1 MARCLLCLGSRLE
14 KAMAY
19 SRSRQPSR
27 MEMMMYTGDS
37 CDREART
44 FAGRVENNGIDPII
58 NARSIAVIGAS
69 NRVGSVGL
77 AAFKN
82 LLSAGYKGVLY
93 PVHPR
98 EKSIQGV
105 KAYPALEAIPDFL
118 DLAVVIIG
126 ADQVPGIVQ
135 SAADRGIKGCI
146 VISAGFKEIGG
157 HGVVLENRL
166 KQIAASTGIRI
177 IGPNCLGIINTDP
190 DIRMNA
196 SFARIMPKSGNIAF
210 ISQSGALCTSVL
222 DYAAGRNIGFSKF
235 ISFGNKADINE
246 IDFLRYLK
254 EDPDTQ
260 LILMYLEDISSGHAF
275 MEIGKEITYQ
285 AGKPILVVKS
295 GRSTEGAR
303 AAASHTGSLAGSDAT
318 YDAIFY
324 QSGIQRVE
332 GINELFNYAEAFSKQ
347 PLPRGNRVAIVTNAG
362 GPGIMATD
370 AAVRHGLKL
379 ATLSEETRA
388 KLKTHLP
395 PTASLGNPVDV
406 IGDATHERYEAA
418 IRTVVEDDGVD
429 GAIVILTPQ
438 AMTDILETAEI
449 LPRVAADVNKPI
461 LGSFMGMV
469 DVSEGVEYLQSHGIP
484 NYVFPEAAARSMAAM
499 VRFGERLAT
508 RERRRVITR
517 MPCDADGV
525 ARFFRVKL
533 AANEK
538 AYVSE
543 AEAYD
548 IFAAY
553 HLPVPR
559 RRMIRDASEIDDAV
573 AAVGLPAVM
582 KIVSPDII
590 HKSDAGGVKVNLSTP
605 EAVRSAYDEIIA
617 NALRYKADARID
629 GVLMVEMA
637 GKGVE
642 VILGATRDPAFGPI
656 CMFGLGGIFVE
667 VMKDVTF
674 RLAPMWE
681 LSAENMIRQIKSFR
695 ILEGVRGNPP
705 SDLDALKQ
713 CIMKLSQLAA
723 DHPEIR
729 EMDINPLIV
738 YPEGGGCVVADG
750 RIMLERPRKGAV

>member
-1 MARCLLCLGSRLE
+1 
-14 KAMAY
+14 
-19 SRSRQPSR
+19 
-27 MEMMMYTGDS
+27 MYTGDPYG
-37 CDREART
+37 RGEKNI
-44 FAGRVENNGIDPII
+44 AGAFQKSAVDPII
-58 NARSIAVIGAS
+58 NARSIAVVGAS
-69 NRVGSVGL
+69 NRPGSVGL

-82 LLSAGYKGVLY
+82 LLGAAYKGVLY
-93 PVHPR
+93 PVHPKD
-98 EKSIQGV
+98 KSIQGV
-105 KAYPALEAIPDFL
+105 KAYPALEEVPDPV
-118 DLAVVIIG
+118 DLAVLIIG
-126 ADQVPGIVQ
+126 AEQVPGVVRT
-135 SAADRGIKGCI
+135 AAARGVTGCL

-157 HGVVLENRL
+157 HGAALENRL
-166 KQIAASTGIRI
+166 KDTVRETGIRI
-177 IGPNCLGIINTDP
+177 IGPNCLGIINTHP
-190 DIRMNA
+190 EIRMNA
-196 SFARIMPKSGNIAF
+196 SFARIMPKAGNIAF

-222 DYAAGRNIGFSKF
+222 DYAAGRNVGFSKF

-254 EDPDTQ
+254 DDPDTH
-260 LILMYLEDISSGHAF
+260 LILMYLEDISDGHAF
-275 MEIGKEITYQ
+275 MEIGKEITYH

-295 GRSTEGAR
+295 GRSKEGAR

-347 PLPRGNRVAIVTNAG
+347 PLPRGNRVAIITNAG
-362 GPGIMATD
+362 GPGIMTTD
-370 AAVRHGLKL
+370 AAVRHGLTL
-379 ATLSEETRA
+379 ATLSDQTRA
-388 KLKTHLP
+388 QLKESLP

-418 IRTVVEDDGVD
+418 IRSVMMDDGVD

-449 LPRVAADVNKPI
+449 VPRVAADVNKPI
-461 LGSFMGMV
+461 LASFMGMV
-469 DVSEGVEYLQSHGIP
+469 DVSEGIEYLQSHGIP

-508 RERRRVITR
+508 RDQRREITR
-517 MPCDADGV
+517 LPCDTARVADLIN
-525 ARFFRVKL
+525 RKL
-533 AANEK
+533 GGGEK
-538 AYVSE
+538 AYMPE
-543 AEAYD
+543 AEAYE

-553 HLPVPR
+553 GLPVPR
-559 RRMIRDASEIDDAV
+559 HRMIRSPAEIDGAI

-590 HKSDAGGVKVNLSTP
+590 HKSDAGGVKVNLATAD
-605 EAVRSAYDEIIA
+605 AVKRAYDEILE
-617 NALRYKADARID
+617 NARRYKADARIE
-629 GVLMVEMA
+629 GVFLVEMA
-637 GKGVE
+637 GKGIE

-656 CMFGLGGIFVE
+656 CMFGLGGVFVE

-681 LSAENMIRQIKSFR
+681 LSAENMIRQIRSYR

-705 SDLDALKQ
+705 SDVDALKR

-729 EMDINPLIV
+729 ELDINPLIV

-750 RIMLERPRKGAV
+750 RIMLERPKK

>member
-1 MARCLLCLGSRLE
+1 
-14 KAMAY
+14 
-19 SRSRQPSR
+19 
-27 MEMMMYTGDS
+27 MYIADQHNR
-37 CDREART
+37 REEDAVPT
-44 FAGRVENNGIDPII
+44 AAKDLDPIDPMI
-58 NARSIAVIGAS
+58 NARSIAVVGAS
-69 NRVGSVGL
+69 NRPGSVGL
-77 AAFKN
+77 AAFRN
-82 LLSAGYKGVLY
+82 LIGTGYKGVLY
-93 PVHPR
+93 PVNPR
-98 EKSIQGV
+98 DKSIQGV
-105 KAYPALEAIPDFL
+105 KSYPSLEDIPDPVDMAML
-118 DLAVVIIG
+118 IIG
-126 ADQVPGIVQ
+126 SEQVPTVVQ
-135 SAADRGIKGCI
+135 SAADRGIKGCL

-157 HGVVLENRL
+157 RGAELENQV
-166 KQIAASTGIRI
+166 KAIVKKTGIRI
-177 IGPNCLGIINTDP
+177 IGPNCLGIINTHP

-196 SFARIMPKSGNIAF
+196 SFARTMPKAGNIAF

-246 IDFLRYLK
+246 IDFLKHLK
-254 EDPDTQ
+254 NDPDTQ
-260 LILMYLEDISSGHAF
+260 LILMYLEDISNGHAF
-275 MEIGKEITYQ
+275 MEIGNEITYQ

-347 PLPRGNRVAIVTNAG
+347 PLPRGNRVAIITNAG

-379 ATLSEETRA
+379 AAFSDETRA
-388 KLKTHLP
+388 KLRENLP
-395 PTASLGNPVDV
+395 PTASLNNPVDV

-418 IRTVVEDDGVD
+418 IRSVMMDDGVD

-438 AMTDILETAEI
+438 AMTDILETAQI
-449 LPRVAADVNKPI
+449 VPRVAADVHKPI

-469 DVSEGVEYLQSHGIP
+469 DVSEGVDYLQSHGIP

-499 VRFGERLAT
+499 ARFSERMAT
-508 RERRRVITR
+508 RNQRREITR
-517 MPCDADGV
+517 LPCDAD
-525 ARFFRVKL
+525 RVSHLIREKL
-533 AANEK
+533 GDGDK
-538 AYVSE
+538 AYVPE
-543 AEAYD
+543 AEAYE
-548 IFAAY
+548 IFEAY
-553 HLPVPR
+553 GLPVPR
-559 RRMIRDASEIDDAV
+559 RRLIRSASEIEGAI

-605 EAVRSAYDEIIA
+605 EAVRRAFDEIIA
-617 NALRYKADARID
+617 NALAYKADARIE
-629 GVLMVEMA
+629 GIFMVEMA

-674 RLAPMWE
+674 RLAPMID
-681 LSAENMIRQIKSFR
+681 LSAENMIRQIKSYR
-695 ILEGVRGNPP
+695 ILQGVRGNPP
-705 SDLDALKQ
+705 SDVDALKQ
-713 CIMKLSQLAA
+713 CILKLSQLAA

-729 EMDINPLIV
+729 ELDINPLIV
-738 YPEGGGCVVADG
+738 YPQRCGCVVADG
-750 RIMLERPRKGAV
+750 RIMLDRPRNPKA

>member
-1 MARCLLCLGSRLE
+1 
-14 KAMAY
+14 
-19 SRSRQPSR
+19 
-27 MEMMMYTGDS
+27 MYTGDS
-37 CDREART
+37 SDREART

-105 KAYPALEAIPDFL
+105 KAYPALEAIPDFV